1 VTRFISHCGEVDEVE
16 GQDQGRLP
24 NEIYGGSVAGPWQGV
39 QPALTRMQ
47 RIASESSSPSGVRAV
62 FLEKMTR

>member
-39 QPALTRMQ
+39 QTGTDQDAEDSV
-47 RIASESSSPSGVRAV
+47 RILKPSGVRAV